1 MKKKNRGW
9 LKALRI
15 QKGLT
20 QQDVATKAEIER
32 SYYTM
37 IETGQR
43 KPSVLVAKAI
53 GSAMGFDWTIFFEDE
68 GNEVKQKRAAV

>member
-1 MKKKNRGW
+1 MNNSNRGW
-9 LKALRI
+9 LKALRF

-20 QQDVATKAEIER
+20 QQDVAENAQIER

-37 IETGQR
+37 IETGRR

-53 GSAMGFDWTIFFEDE
+53 GSTLGFDWTIFFEDE
-68 GNEVKQKRAAV
+68 GNESKQKTRAV